1 MAKKILLVD
10 DDPHIV
16 QLLKTR
22 LAASQYE
29 IVTASD
35 GEEGFEKLKAES
47 PDMVLLDILMPK
59 MDGYGFVLRMKE
71 ENLLS
76 KTPVIMLTAKD
87 NMKDLFEMEGVSD
100 YIVKPFQA
108 AELLNKIEAVFK
120 KRAG

>member
-22 LAASQYE
+22 LLASQYE
-29 IVTASD
+29 IVTASN
-35 GEEGFEKLKAES
+35 GEVGYEKLKVES
-47 PDMVLLDILMPK
+47 PDLVLLDVLMPQ
-59 MDGYGFVLRMKE
+59 MDGYAFVLRMKE
-71 ENLLS
+71 DNFLS
-76 KTPVIMLTAKD
+76 RTPVIMLTAKD

-108 AELLNKIEAVFK
+108 VDLLKKIEMVLK
-120 KRAG
+120 KRSV

>member
-22 LAASQYE
+22 LLASQYE
-29 IVTASD
+29 IVTASN
-35 GEEGFEKLKAES
+35 GEEGYEKLKVES
-47 PDMVLLDILMPK
+47 PDLVLLDVLMPQ
-59 MDGYGFVLRMKE
+59 MDGYAFVLRMKE
-71 ENLLS
+71 DNFLS
-76 KTPVIMLTAKD
+76 RTPVIMLTAKD

-108 AELLNKIEAVFK
+108 ADLLKKIEMVLK
-120 KRAG
+120 KRSA